1 MFYRFIYFYNM
12 YKTLTAILIGCF
24 NQLPAQQPF
33 TVNVQLKGA
42 KDGTQYFLQYTDANA
57 EIKDSARVLNNSV
70 TFKGQLVGDAIQAW
84 VMGNFEGQLQ
94 YRSFWLSAGLT
105 TITQNTKILREA
117 IVTGSPVNEHAAELN
132 SIKAPYEKE
141 MEKIEDK
148 AEKIAKKGKSND
160 DLHSYEQAYE
170 ALEKKSE
177 QAERNYIRK
186 YPERLYSLGVLH
198 GMSTTYGADSTKE
211 LFNLMPDSFKQ
222 SSKGQDIQK
231 YLLAYRKIAIGLP
244 FAEVMQPDTSG
255 KPFSLSSKTGKWI
268 LLEFWASWC
277 GPCRAENPELVKVF
291 DTFKEKGFD
300 IYAVSLDTDKDKWI
314 EAIKKDKL
322 PWWHVSD
329 LRGSY
334 NEAAL
339 TYSIS
344 GIPDNMLI
352 NPEGVIAARGLN
364 PDQLKKYLEKELD

>member
-1 MFYRFIYFYNM
+1 MKGF
-12 YKTLTAILIGCF
+12 LLIFCCF
-24 NQLPAQQPF
+24 SFNFLNAQNAFQ
-33 TVNVQLKGA
+33 VSVYLKDT
-42 KDGTQYFLQYTDANA
+42 KDGTQYTLQYTDANM
-57 EIKDSARVLNNSV
+57 EIKDSARVQNNLLE
-70 TFKGQLVGDAIQAW
+70 FKGKIQGDAIQAW

-94 YRSFWLSAGLT
+94 YRSFWLGAGLT

-141 MEKIEDK
+141 IEKIEAK
-148 AEKIAKKGKSND
+148 AEKMAKKSKSDN
-160 DLHSYEQAYE
+160 DLHSYEQAYG

-186 YPERLYSLGVLH
+186 YPERLYSLSVLH
-198 GMSTTYGADSTKE
+198 TKSRTYGADSTKE

-222 SSKGQDIQK
+222 SNKGQDIQK
-231 YLLAYRKIAIGLP
+231 YLSAYRKITIGLP
-244 FAEVMQPDTSG
+244 FADVMQPDTSG
-255 KPFSLSSKTGKWI
+255 NPFSLSSITGKWI

-277 GPCRAENPELVKVF
+277 GPCREENPELVKVF
-291 DTFKEKGFD
+291 YSFKEKGFD

-314 EAIKKDKL
+314 AAIKKDKL

-344 GIPDNMLI
+344 GIPDNVLI
-352 NPEGVIAARGLN
+352 NPQGIMVARGLT
-364 PDQLKKYLEKELD
+364 PDQLKKYLGKEFD